1 MPDSPLRCPAVTP
14 SACSP
19 AGSQSSCG
27 APERF
32 AVFLYGK
39 MAAGLR
45 RAFVEAA
52 DAVKAQRQD

>member
-1 MPDSPLRCPAVTP
+1 MPSGHAVGVFAGRRSILLRR
-14 SACSP
+14 
-19 AGSQSSCG
+19 

-32 AVFLYGK
+32 AVFLSGK

-52 DAVKAQRQD
+52 DAVNAQRQD